1 MMDAC
6 SVEIVTRSEG
16 AVSCFSAR
24 GKVERADGCFLV
36 SYIQDGD
43 AVALDARERSL
54 LMQRTGD
61 CSLRVEF
68 LLGRRSVMTVSG
80 GALLGEIP
88 VITSVYSFRR
98 TEDGFFC
105 RLNYEL
111 LFPAD
116 SQKFFLEI
124 SVQIISEEK

>member
-1 MMDAC
+1 M
-6 SVEIVTRSEG
+6 EIVTRSEG

-36 SYIQDGD
+36 SYIKDGD

-80 GALLGEIP
+80 GAKFPFLLPFILFA
-88 VITSVYSFRR
+88 VRKTVSFV
-98 TEDGFFC
+98 D
-105 RLNYEL
+105 
-111 LFPAD
+111 
-116 SQKFFLEI
+116 
-124 SVQIISEEK
+124 